1 MDLLLNDFLGKPAWI
16 WLAFVAI
23 VIALLVLDLGVL
35 HRKEH
40 EIGVRESLMM
50 SAIYITLGL
59 AYGGWVWWYLGEASG
74 LAYLTGFVVEKSLAV
89 DNVFV
94 IAMNFAYFA
103 IVTER
108 SFAYGLPEV
117 LADHARLHDL
127 VVSGS
132 EPGGLLSV
140 RALAEHLVF
149 DSGRPAVV
157 VPRAWHGPFRCDRV
171 VVAWDNTRPAARA
184 LGDALPLLRS
194 ARAVTLVMAGGEKA
208 IDTSLG
214 ELDLVAALARRG
226 VSGAAVQR
234 IDQAGGSIGETL
246 AAWARAQDADLLVAG
261 AFGHSRLRQLVLGG
275 VTRSLLDAPR
285 LPVLLSH

>member
-1 MDLLLNDFLGKPAWI
+1 MTIASILLHDPDGLADPAHGPADW
-16 WLAFVAI
+16 A
-23 VIALLVLDLGVL
+23 
-35 HRKEH
+35 
-40 EIGVRESLMM
+40 
-50 SAIYITLGL
+50 LGL
-59 AYGGWVWWYLGEASG
+59 AAATGASLTAIAFDG
-74 LAYLTGFVVEKSLAV
+74 DGTAPPDALLAAAAEHGV
-89 DNVFV
+89 DVHP
-94 IAMNFAYFA
+94 
-103 IVTER
+103 VTER

-117 LADHARLHDL
+117 LGDHARLHDL
-127 VVSGS
+127 VVTGS

-140 RALAEHLVF
+140 RALAEHLVL

-157 VPRAWHGPFRCDRV
+157 VPRAWCGPFRCDRV
-171 VVAWDNTRPAARA
+171 VVAWDNTRAAARA

-275 VTRSLLDAPR
+275 VTRSLLDAPP